1 MGKKAASKS
10 GESLGQKPE
19 NEAKNDI
26 PEELEPVWNADVASA
41 FATLE
46 ARQRVFLLTYVKTW
60 NGAEAYRQAYNP
72 LANDHIATNSG
83 SRLLAKEGIKIVLE
97 AFLDTQIEDLLLVK
111 RTYVEAA
118 KTASKPI
125 FGKDDL
131 GQPIMV
137 MEQPDHDVRIKA
149 AQALAKLHGFN
160 AADKVEVKTNQA
172 LPAAFTTQF
181 NFYLQQMGVAPL
193 ALPTEEAEF
202 TEVPKDK
209 PEGFRDF
216 KSFISDKE

>member
-1 MGKKAASKS
+1 VAKAKS
-10 GESLGQKPE
+10 GTNTPPAAVQE
-19 NEAKNDI
+19 NKSDI
-26 PEELEPVWNADVASA
+26 PEELDPVWSAEVATTFTA
-41 FATLE
+41 LE
-46 ARQRVFLLTYVKTW
+46 PRQRAFLLAYVKTW
-60 NGAEAYRQAYNP
+60 NGAEAYRRAYNE
-72 LANDHIATNSG
+72 LANDATASSCG
-83 SRLLAKEGIKIVLE
+83 SRLLANASIKSILA

-111 RTYVEAA
+111 RTYTEAA

-131 GQPIMV
+131 GQPILV

-160 AADKVEVKTNQA
+160 AADKVEVKTNQS